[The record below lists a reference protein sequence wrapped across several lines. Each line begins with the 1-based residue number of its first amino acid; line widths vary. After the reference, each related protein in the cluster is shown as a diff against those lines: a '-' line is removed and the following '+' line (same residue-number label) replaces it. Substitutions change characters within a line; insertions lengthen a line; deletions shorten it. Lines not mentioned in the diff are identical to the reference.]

1 MSSIVK
7 LSSECEKC
15 SQKDICNNKRM
26 EACALAELPNN
37 ITNNIHTQEPKILS
51 NGVTNTIN
59 FNVNIDKNVT
69 VDNVTEQLKKQLSAN
84 MCSFF

>member
-7 LSSECEKC
+7 LSSQCEKC

-37 ITNNIHTQEPKILS
+37 ITNNIHTQEPNILS
-51 NGVTNTIN
+51 AGATNTIN
-59 FNVNIDKNVT
+59 FNINIDKNVA
-69 VDNVTEQLKKQLSAN
+69 VDNIKEQLKKQLSTN
-84 MCSFF
+84 TCSFF